1 MRKPV
6 VKFVS
11 MCLAVSIFC
20 LGLVPRVEAGM
31 VPSAMIV
38 PQQSER
44 SEDIGK
50 IQKFL
55 EMKMISG
62 KLKSLGFTP
71 EEIQARLSGLNDQQI
86 HQLAMQ
92 VDDLKVAGDFT
103 AALWIGVIIIILVAV
118 VLYFSGAMK

>member
-6 VKFVS
+6 IKFVS
-11 MCLAVSIFC
+11 ICLVVPIFC
-20 LGLVPRVEAGM
+20 LGMVPRIEAGM
-31 VPSAMIV
+31 APSAMIV

-55 EMKMISG
+55 EMKMISE

-71 EEIQARLSGLNDQQI
+71 DEIQARLSGLNDQQI
-86 HQLAMQ
+86 HQLALQ

-103 AALWIGVIIIILVAV
+103 AALWIGAIIIILVAV